1 MENLEI
7 ELTAKE
13 MELQKIINLDIPFWS
28 EYCDKDKSI
37 YFNSNK
43 VPRAYYN
50 LIVSIRDCELW
61 KIGMKPHRFF
71 QITDVK
77 KYFGLKGN
85 SKTFADQL
93 RHIKSLLEN

>member
-7 ELTAKE
+7 KLTAKE
-13 MELQKIINLDIPFWS
+13 IELQKIINLDIRFWA
-28 EYCDKDKSI
+28 EYCDKDKTI
-37 YFNSNK
+37 YFDSNK
-43 VPRAYYN
+43 IPRAYYN

-61 KIGMKPHRFF
+61 TKGIKAHRFF

-85 SKTFADQL
+85 SKTYAEQL

>member
-13 MELQKIINLDIPFWS
+13 IELQKIINLDVRFWA
-28 EYCDKDKSI
+28 EYCDKDKTI
-37 YFNSNK
+37 YFDGNK
-43 VPRAYYN
+43 IPSAYYN
-50 LIVSIRDCELW
+50 LIVSIRDCSLW
-61 KIGMKPHRFF
+61 AKGMKPHRFF

-93 RHIKSLLEN
+93 RNIKSLLEN

>member
-13 MELQKIINLDIPFWS
+13 IELQKIINLDIRFWA

-43 VPRAYYN
+43 IPRAYYN

-61 KIGMKPHRFF
+61 KVGMKPTASFR
-71 QITDVK
+71 ITDVK
-77 KYFGLKGN
+77 NYFGLKGN
-85 SKTFADQL
+85 SKTYADQL